1 MPVVICELAPG
12 ESIIS
17 EAGAMSWMSP
27 NMQMETVGGGVGKA
41 FGRMFSG
48 ESLFQNRYTAM
59 DGSGTIA
66 FASSFPG
73 AIRAIEIDPSHP
85 IVVQKRGFLAA
96 DPSVELSVFFR
107 KKVASGLF
115 GGEGFIM
122 QKISGHGIA
131 FVEID
136 GSTVEYDLA
145 PGEKLI
151 SSTGQ
156 VAIMDATCSMD
167 IQTVKGVKNVLFG
180 GEGLFNTVITGPGHV
195 VMQTMPLSNFAGAI
209 ASMMPSKN

>member
-1 MPVVICELAPG
+1 MKNVLVIGSTGQIGSELT
-12 ESIIS
+12 
-17 EAGAMSWMSP
+17 M
-27 NMQMETVGGGVGKA
+27 
-41 FGRMFSG
+41 
-48 ESLFQNRYTAM
+48 
-59 DGSGTIA
+59 
-66 FASSFPG
+66 
-73 AIRAIEIDPSHP
+73 
-85 IVVQKRGFLAA
+85 
-96 DPSVELSVFFR
+96 
-107 KKVASGLF
+107 
-115 GGEGFIM
+115 
-122 QKISGHGIA
+122 KISR
-131 FVEID
+131 EID

-145 PGEKLI
+145 PSEKLI